1 MDNFQLYYIKDCERM
16 TLNKTSSNHQ
26 RFFSNKKTQ
35 KNYKKMFFVHGYM
48 FFLKHKTNDE

>member
-35 KNYKKMFFVHGYM
+35 KNYKKNVFCTWLYVFFEAQ
-48 FFLKHKTNDE
+48 NE